1 VIQGIVTILLL
12 YYNYVIQAERVK
24 QQVSHARYGRILP
37 VNDPFIALQRDSR
50 SATVGGSSTDD
61 TALLKA
67 VTEGPMAA
75 LEALVVQH
83 RNSHVNLI
91 QAMQD
96 AEARHS
102 QVC

>member
-1 VIQGIVTILLL
+1 
-12 YYNYVIQAERVK
+12 
-24 QQVSHARYGRILP
+24 
-37 VNDPFIALQRDSR
+37 
-50 SATVGGSSTDD
+50 
-61 TALLKA
+61 
-67 VTEGPMAA
+67 MAA

>member
-1 VIQGIVTILLL
+1 
-12 YYNYVIQAERVK
+12 
-24 QQVSHARYGRILP
+24 
-37 VNDPFIALQRDSR
+37 
-50 SATVGGSSTDD
+50 
-61 TALLKA
+61 
-67 VTEGPMAA
+67 MAA

-102 QVC
+102 QVCQLVNSDYLVKIFCMHHALWFCISTDD